1 MDTPATGHQRT
12 SGSRQRAAILGSVT
26 VPGSPEH
33 VSGTRA
39 FIARTL
45 AGLPGMDTDAAT
57 LLTSELVTNAIQHTD
72 SGAPGGMVTIVVIGV
87 PGGVLVEVIDDGSA
101 GAPVV
106 KNDLYAAEGHGL
118 FLVQQLAAQW
128 GYLRDPA
135 GTTVWFH
142 LSVAEQRDGRGP
154 GAPSAPGALDAPDGS
169 SAPDGYPLA
178 AGAVTSV
185 TSVTARTAASTPAQ
199 MRATSSSPVT

>member
-1 MDTPATGHQRT
+1 MDTSAAGRMRT
-12 SGSRQRAAILGSVT
+12 SGTTQRAAILGSVT
-26 VPGSPEH
+26 IPGIPEQ

-45 AGLPGMDTDAAT
+45 AGLPGVDCDTAT

-72 SGAPGGMVTIVVIGV
+72 SGTHGGTVTVVVIEV
-87 PGGVLVEVIDDGSA
+87 PGGVLVEVVDDGSA

-106 KNDLYAAEGHGL
+106 KADLYADEGHGL

-128 GYLRDPA
+128 GYLRDPG

-142 LSVAEQRDGRGP
+142 LVAADCSGR
-154 GAPSAPGALDAPDGS
+154 PDS
-169 SAPDGYPLA
+169 YLLA
-178 AGAVTSV
+178 ASAAS
-185 TSVTARTAASTPAQ
+185 TAASIPAQ
-199 MRATSSSPVT
+199 IPATSPSEVT